1 MLSIGHSPQK
11 RRTSEEPRI
20 ILGRLQTVW
29 KKTPSIKITLWKRA
43 CSAES
48 ATRERTRKQVRK
60 KEQERKRK
68 KE

>member
-29 KKTPSIKITLWKRA
+29 KKTPSIKIT
-43 CSAES
+43 
-48 ATRERTRKQVRK
+48 RERTRKQVRK
-60 KEQERKRK
+60 RKSKR
-68 KE
+68 